1 MSVAGRAHLT
11 PDRLSDRLRYLVL
24 SMLVIVVAVGIAGL
38 IAVRV
43 ATGQVDQLTKGY
55 NPAIDTHTSALID
68 MLNAETG
75 IRGYVLTGNKSFLQP
90 YLDSKN
96 KVVPTLNA
104 TKATLNS
111 VGEHGQD
118 ASINVELARANAWL
132 NTYAAPIVATR
143 GKPNISDQRQNQGKT
158 MFNSYRTANNTVSAQ
173 LQNKRDNLRAQ
184 STRIRGLAFPTLIAI
199 VVIAILVAIAL
210 AVRSARRISRPLTKV
225 WSVVRR
231 LNKGDLNA
239 RADEDDG
246 PAEVRDLAH
255 AVNALAIRSS
265 ADSVAEREAE
275 LFRQR
280 TRLISS
286 TIRRTTNGAIMADH
300 LARGLGSA
308 FEVDRVWLRT
318 FPDDRVPS
326 LTAQWHVER
335 LADLDDPVDEHVEAT
350 RSLASRLWESAQI
363 VTIDD
368 HRSYQPSEQGQLL
381 FKIVQK
387 AGATSSMV
395 VPIGDSSS
403 AFGLVWISMVSHPR
417 HWTMTEAG
425 VAQHLAADLA
435 HSLMQAHLIE
445 RQAQAVQMLQELD
458 QAKSDFISTVS
469 HELRT
474 PLTSITGYLELLT
487 DGEVGDLPPSASKV
501 LQVIDRNATRL
512 RNLIEDLLTQS
523 RIDAGRLRLDMAS
536 VDVAEVLRAVQA
548 AMTPLAA
555 SSDVLLDFDCP
566 VSGTLQVYA
575 DAPQL
580 EQVFTNLVSNAVK
593 FTPSGGKVSVV
604 AEHDEVEG
612 GVFAQV
618 IDNGIGIPERDIPN
632 LFTRFFRASNASA
645 SVTPGTGLGLAIVH
659 EIVQRHGGEVDV
671 ESELGR
677 GSTFSVWLP
686 THPPLAI

>member
-1 MSVAGRAHLT
+1 
-11 PDRLSDRLRYLVL
+11 
-24 SMLVIVVAVGIAGL
+24 
-38 IAVRV
+38 
-43 ATGQVDQLTKGY
+43 
-55 NPAIDTHTSALID
+55 
-68 MLNAETG
+68 
-75 IRGYVLTGNKSFLQP
+75 
-90 YLDSKN
+90 
-96 KVVPTLNA
+96 
-104 TKATLNS
+104 
-111 VGEHGQD
+111 
-118 ASINVELARANAWL
+118 
-132 NTYAAPIVATR
+132 
-143 GKPNISDQRQNQGKT
+143 
-158 MFNSYRTANNTVSAQ
+158 
-173 LQNKRDNLRAQ
+173 
-184 STRIRGLAFPTLIAI
+184 
-199 VVIAILVAIAL
+199 
-210 AVRSARRISRPLTKV
+210 
-225 WSVVRR
+225 
-231 LNKGDLNA
+231 
-239 RADEDDG
+239 
-246 PAEVRDLAH
+246 
-255 AVNALAIRSS
+255 
-265 ADSVAEREAE
+265 
-275 LFRQR
+275 
-280 TRLISS
+280 
-286 TIRRTTNGAIMADH
+286 
-300 LARGLGSA
+300 
-308 FEVDRVWLRT
+308 
-318 FPDDRVPS
+318 
-326 LTAQWHVER
+326 
-335 LADLDDPVDEHVEAT
+335 
-350 RSLASRLWESAQI
+350 
-363 VTIDD
+363 
-368 HRSYQPSEQGQLL
+368 
-381 FKIVQK
+381 
-387 AGATSSMV
+387 
-395 VPIGDSSS
+395 
-403 AFGLVWISMVSHPR
+403 
-417 HWTMTEAG
+417 